1 MLSMQTKVAVY
12 VISSLE
18 FPLIQLFLLF
28 LHVVETRLQ
37 LLSEEMS
44 LSPLLYPV
52 ITLPYSPKI
61 SLGCLP
67 AASPSTPLFSL
78 WILTLDTAS
87 PVIDDH

>member
-44 LSPLLYPV
+44 LSSLLYPV
-52 ITLPYSPKI
+52 TTLPYKPKI
-61 SLGCLP
+61 SLGCSP
-67 AASPSTPLFSL
+67 APSPSTPLFSL
-78 WILTLDTAS
+78 WTLTLATAS